1 MLNPLYELRMKNDG
15 KSVRDISR
23 ESGIPYITLLGVEKG
38 TYKTMHLKNLVK
50 LQKVYHIDIQQ
61 FKHQY
66 ELFVKEQEDSLCLQ

>member
-1 MLNPLYELRMKNDG
+1 MLNPLYELRMNNEG
-15 KSVRDISR
+15 KTVRDISR

-38 TYKTMHLKNLVK
+38 IYKTMYLKNLVK

-61 FKHQY
+61 FKKQY

>member
-50 LQKVYHIDIQQ
+50 LQKVYHIDIQK
-61 FKHQY
+61 FKEQY
-66 ELFVKEQEDSLCLQ
+66 ELFVKEQEDNLCLQ